1 MLAMRLYEIFS
12 KINKV
17 LFLPKKV
24 TLSFENIIF
33 CEFFNTNIKGTL
45 RLPEFQFLSLFSFF
59 FPIEF
64 CCLCRIELIYI
75 LAQSLFNRLSLINN
89 KATGLPLR
97 DVVLVFT
104 EILKG

>member
-1 MLAMRLYEIFS
+1 MRLYEIFT

-17 LFLPKKV
+17 LFLTKKV

-33 CEFFNTNIKGTL
+33 CEFFNTNIKETL
-45 RLPEFQFLSLFSFF
+45 RLPEFHFLSLFAFF
-59 FPIEF
+59 SRIEF

-75 LAQSLFNRLSLINN
+75 IAQSLFNRLSLIND